1 MKKDVKPTAKLLPF
15 KQNASTECPMYLSH
29 VPAGFP
35 SPADD
40 YLGQALDLN
49 DLLIKHP
56 EATFF
61 VRVEGDSMIN
71 AGIYHDD
78 ILVVDRSIPP
88 SNNKVVIAVVF
99 GELTVKRLARKQDKI
114 FLIAE
119 NPNYEPIEVT
129 SEMEMQIWG
138 VATHVVH
145 EL

>member
-1 MKKDVKPTAKLLPF
+1 
-15 KQNASTECPMYLSH
+15 MYLSH

-99 GELTVKRLARKQDKI
+99 GELTVKRLLRKQDKI

-119 NPNYEPIEVT
+119 NPSYEPIEVT

-145 EL
+145 DL